1 MKDDGN
7 GQELRGQG
15 WNDYLRW
22 DVYGSSVQLTAGYD
36 WRWTSGAAYLVEEI
50 MDWIID
56 IIVEVAKC
64 IFWLCFAVL
73 IGFGVAY
80 LLMEVL

>member
-1 MKDDGN
+1 
-7 GQELRGQG
+7 
-15 WNDYLRW
+15 
-22 DVYGSSVQLTAGYD
+22 
-36 WRWTSGAAYLVEEI
+36 